1 MRRKMRKILKW
12 NKKIEQQGSKIDRL
26 PSGENNSDIKLNCF
40 CVYDVCL
47 STVKICI
54 LSNQNHVCMISHFS
68 HVQLFAILWSV
79 AH

>member
-1 MRRKMRKILKW
+1 MTLAYLKKNRRRGRTQMRRKMRKSLKW

-26 PSGENNSDIKLNCF
+26 PSGEKNSDIKLNCF

-54 LSNQNHVCMISHFS
+54 
-68 HVQLFAILWSV
+68 
-79 AH
+79 